1 MKNELNDSNVNNK
14 IKEKQEVKN
23 SALELKI
30 KTALNTF
37 TNLGIKYNVD
47 SIDFLMGIEK
57 SLSELRIYSEANCL
71 LLISAGL
78 PEKTINKG
86 KEALNLLL
94 DKGLDLQT
102 IHTLCLEKAQEQ
114 GFMLG
119 EMGMKILNNMS
130 QTPEKQVI
138 ASVPFLQELTTMID
152 SMNINDLENFINP
165 RKKR

>member
-1 MKNELNDSNVNNK
+1 MEKKYNNINEK
-14 IKEKQEVKN
+14 TKEKQEVKN
-23 SALELKI
+23 TELELKV

-37 TNLGIKYNVD
+37 NNLGIKYTVD

-57 SLSELRIYSEANCL
+57 SLSELRIYTEANCL

-78 PEKTINKG
+78 PDKTINKG
-86 KEALNLLL
+86 KEALVLLM

-119 EMGMKILNNMS
+119 EMGMKILNEMS
-130 QTPEKQVI
+130 ENPDKQVI
-138 ASVPFLQELTTMID
+138 ASVPFLQELTTMMET
-152 SMNINDLENFINP
+152 MNLTDLEHFINP
-165 RKKR
+165 KRKH